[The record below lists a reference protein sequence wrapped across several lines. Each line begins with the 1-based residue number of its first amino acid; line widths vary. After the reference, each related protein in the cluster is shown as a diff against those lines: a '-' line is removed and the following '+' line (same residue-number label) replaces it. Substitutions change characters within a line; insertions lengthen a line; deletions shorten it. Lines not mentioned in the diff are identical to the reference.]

1 MVSLLVESLYS
12 GLNEL
17 YYYLTEHTLNCL
29 IPAFFIA
36 GAIAVFV
43 SGPAVL
49 KYFGARTKKY
59 ISYSVA
65 SVSGVILAV
74 CSCTVLPL
82 FAGIHRKGAGL
93 GPAITFL
100 YSGPAINLLAI
111 VLTARV
117 LGFQLGVAR
126 AVAAVVFAIVIGLLM
141 ALLFRKEELG
151 RQGQQADNHI
161 AATAEPEKPLGQ
173 TVIFI
178 GLLVAVLLV
187 GTARI
192 DLLYKLAGVAF
203 LIGGVVFTAF
213 KWYTPDENR
222 QWMHET
228 WKLFKLIFPM
238 LLIGVFIAGII
249 KVMLPPEYIAR
260 WVGGNSVQANLLAS
274 TFGMLMYFSTLT
286 EVPILSAFMEMGMGK
301 GPALA
306 LLLAGPALSL
316 PSLLAIRNVLGT
328 KKTLVYAG
336 LVVVMATVSG
346 IIFGSL
352 PLGG

>member
-1 MVSLLVESLYS
+1 MSIVLESLNS

-17 YYYLTEHTLNCL
+17 WYYLSEHTLNCL

-49 KYFGARTKKY
+49 KYFGAKTKKY

-65 SVSGVILAV
+65 SVSGIILAV

-93 GPAITFL
+93 GPAIAFL

-117 LGFQLGVAR
+117 LGFQIGVAR
-126 AVAAVVFAIVIGLLM
+126 AVASIIFAIVIGLLM
-141 ALLFRKEELG
+141 AFIFRKEE
-151 RQGQQADNHI
+151 
-161 AATAEPEKPLGQ
+161 AARSGERPDSYTAAAAEPEKPLGQ
-173 TVIFI
+173 TVLFI
-178 GLLVAVLLV
+178 GMLVAILLV

-192 DLLYKLAGVAF
+192 DLIPKLVGVA
-203 LIGGVVFTAF
+203 LLLLGVSYTAL

-222 QWMHET
+222 QWLSET
-228 WKLFKLIFPM
+228 WKLVKLIFPM

-260 WVGGNSVQANLLAS
+260 WVGGNSIQANILAS
-274 TFGMLMYFSTLT
+274 MFGMLMYFSTLT
-286 EVPILSAFMEMGMGK
+286 EVPILSAFMEMGMGD

-316 PSLLAIRNVLGT
+316 PSLLAIRSVLGT

-336 LVVVMATVSG
+336 LVVIMATISG
-346 IIFGSL
+346 LVFGSL
-352 PLGG
+352 PLGGI